1 MAMKKYIILFMV
13 AILASCS
20 DMQLAESIADVKES
34 ELVKENA
41 NGSAEINALVERA
54 RWGDGQAYLQ
64 LADCYRD
71 GIGVKKNFL
80 GMLAMVEQARE
91 HGAIH
96 SEKEYMTQIPDDN
109 DIKRFCNLMDK
120 SCSQLIEEEDSIIAQ
135 LATSDNPDVL
145 AIYGALRVES
155 GDSIR
160 GFEIIRDA
168 SERGSDFAA
177 LLNALPDWKVNIQ
190 PDNMKLEQLAER
202 IPLVYKLL
210 GKLSLKPDENGIID
224 ERKVAYYYMKADEHA
239 LLSRREARWLLAYHK
254 DVSIPQLTES
264 DVKRLEAFIRFPNER
279 VEIVA
284 DTVSVDSI
292 RKDNNHINNNR

>member
-1 MAMKKYIILFMV
+1 MAMKKCIILFMA

-20 DMQLAESIADVKES
+20 DTQLAESIADVKES

-41 NGSAEINALVERA
+41 NGSAEIKALVERA

-80 GMLAMVEQARE
+80 GMLAMVEQARV

-96 SEKEYMTQIPDDN
+96 DEMEYVTKIPEDN
-109 DIKRFCNLMDK
+109 DIKRFCDLMNK
-120 SCSQLIEEEDSIIAQ
+120 SCSQLIEEKDSVMVQ
-135 LATSDNPDVL
+135 LATIDSPDVL
-145 AIYGALRVES
+145 AMYGVLCVES

-177 LLNALPDWKVNIQ
+177 LLNALLDWKGNIQ
-190 PDNMKLEQLAER
+190 PDKMKLEQLAER
-202 IPLVYKLL
+202 IPLAYKLL
-210 GKLSLKPDENGIID
+210 GKLSLKPDENGIVD

-239 LLSRREARWLLAYHK
+239 LLSQREAKWLLAYHK
-254 DVSIPQLTES
+254 DVSIPELTDS
-264 DVKRLEAFIRFPNER
+264 DVKRLESFICTPGVR

-292 RKDNNHINNNR
+292 ELDNQ

>member
-1 MAMKKYIILFMV
+1 MAMKKCIILFMA

-20 DMQLAESIADVKES
+20 DTQLAESIADVKES

-41 NGSAEINALVERA
+41 TGSAEIKALVERA

-80 GMLAMVEQARE
+80 GMLAMVEQARV

-96 SEKEYMTQIPDDN
+96 DEMEYVTKIPEDN
-109 DIKRFCNLMDK
+109 DIKRFCDLMNK
-120 SCSQLIEEEDSIIAQ
+120 SCSQLIEEKDSVMVQ
-135 LATSDNPDVL
+135 LATIDSPDVL
-145 AIYGALRVES
+145 AMYGVLCVES

-177 LLNALPDWKVNIQ
+177 LLNALLDWKGNIQ
-190 PDNMKLEQLAER
+190 PDKMKLEQLAER
-202 IPLVYKLL
+202 IPLAYKLL
-210 GKLSLKPDENGIID
+210 GKLSLKPDENGIVD
-224 ERKVAYYYMKADEHA
+224 ERKVAYYYMKADEHT
-239 LLSRREARWLLAYHK
+239 LLSQREAKWLLAYHK
-254 DVSIPQLTES
+254 DVSIPELTDS
-264 DVKRLEAFIRFPNER
+264 DVKRLESFIRTPGER

-292 RKDNNHINNNR
+292 ELDNQ

>member
-1 MAMKKYIILFMV
+1 MAMKKCIILFMA

-20 DMQLAESIADVKES
+20 DTQLAESIADVKES

-41 NGSAEINALVERA
+41 TSSAEIKALVERA

-80 GMLAMVEQARE
+80 GMLAMVEQARV

-96 SEKEYMTQIPDDN
+96 DKMEYVTKIPEDN
-109 DIKRFCNLMDK
+109 DIKRFCDLMNK
-120 SCSQLIEEEDSIIAQ
+120 SCSQLIEEKDSVMVQ
-135 LATSDNPDVL
+135 LATIDCPDVI
-145 AIYGALRVES
+145 AMYGVLCVES

-177 LLNALPDWKVNIQ
+177 LLNALLDWKGNIQ
-190 PDNMKLEQLAER
+190 PDKMKLEQLAER
-202 IPLVYKLL
+202 IPLAYKLL
-210 GKLSLKPDENGIID
+210 GKLSLKPDENGIVD

-239 LLSRREARWLLAYHK
+239 LLSQREAKWLLAYHK
-254 DVSIPQLTES
+254 DVSIPELTDS
-264 DVKRLEAFIRFPNER
+264 DVKRLESFIRTPGER

-292 RKDNNHINNNR
+292 ELDNQ

>member
-1 MAMKKYIILFMV
+1 MAMKKCIILFMV

-20 DMQLAESIADVKES
+20 DTQLAESIADVKES
-34 ELVKENA
+34 ELVKEDA
-41 NGSAEINALVERA
+41 NGSAVINALVERA

-71 GIGVKKNFL
+71 GIGVKKDFL
-80 GMLAMVEQARE
+80 GMMVMVEQARA

-96 SEKEYMTQIPDDN
+96 DEKEYMAQIPDDN
-109 DIKRFCNLMDK
+109 DFKRFCNLIDK
-120 SCSQLIEEEDSIIAQ
+120 SSDQLRGGKDSIMAQ
-135 LATSDNPDVL
+135 LATIDSPDAHALFGVL
-145 AIYGALRVES
+145 CVES

-168 SERGSDFAA
+168 SERGSNFAA
-177 LLNALPDWKVNIQ
+177 LLNALPDWKGNIQ
-190 PDNMKLEQLAER
+190 PDKVKLEQLAER
-202 IPLVYKLL
+202 IPLAYNLL
-210 GKLSLKPDENGIID
+210 GKLSLKPDENGMID

-239 LLSRREARWLLAYHK
+239 LLSRREARWLLAYHQ
-254 DVSIPQLTES
+254 DVGIPQLTES

-292 RKDNNHINNNR
+292 E

>member
-1 MAMKKYIILFMV
+1 MAMKKCIILFMA

-20 DMQLAESIADVKES
+20 DTQLAESIAEVKES
-34 ELVKENA
+34 ELVKEDV
-41 NGSAEINALVERA
+41 NGSAVINALVERA

-71 GIGVKKNFL
+71 GIGVKKDFL
-80 GMLAMVEQARE
+80 GMMVMVEQARA

-96 SEKEYMTQIPDDN
+96 DEKEYMAQIPDDN
-109 DIKRFCNLMDK
+109 DIKRFCNLIDK
-120 SCSQLIEEEDSIIAQ
+120 SSDQLREGKDSIMAQ
-135 LATSDNPDVL
+135 LATIDSPDAHALFGVL
-145 AIYGALRVES
+145 CVES

-177 LLNALPDWKVNIQ
+177 LLNALPDWKGNIQ
-190 PDNMKLEQLAER
+190 PDKVKLEQLAER
-202 IPLVYKLL
+202 IPLAYNLL
-210 GKLSLKPDENGIID
+210 GKLSLKPDENGMID

-254 DVSIPQLTES
+254 KDVGTPLLTES
-264 DVKRLEAFIRFPNER
+264 DVKRLEAFISFPNER
-279 VEIVA
+279 LEIVA

-292 RKDNNHINNNR
+292 E

>member
-1 MAMKKYIILFMV
+1 MAMKKCIILFMV

-20 DMQLAESIADVKES
+20 DTQLAESIADVKES
-34 ELVKENA
+34 ELVKEYA
-41 NGSAEINALVERA
+41 TGSAEIKALVERA

-80 GMLAMVEQARE
+80 GMLAMVEQARV

-96 SEKEYMTQIPDDN
+96 DEMEYVTKIPEDN
-109 DIKRFCNLMDK
+109 DIKRFCDLMNK
-120 SCSQLIEEEDSIIAQ
+120 SCSQLIEEKDSVMVQ
-135 LATSDNPDVL
+135 LATIDSPDVL
-145 AIYGALRVES
+145 AMYGVLCVES

-160 GFEIIRDA
+160 GFEIIKDA

-177 LLNALPDWKVNIQ
+177 LLNALLDWKGNIQ
-190 PDNMKLEQLAER
+190 PDKMKLEQLAER
-202 IPLVYKLL
+202 IPLAYKLL
-210 GKLSLKPDENGIID
+210 GKLSLKPDENGIVD

-239 LLSRREARWLLAYHK
+239 LLSQREAKWLLAYHK
-254 DVSIPQLTES
+254 DVSIPELTDS
-264 DVKRLEAFIRFPNER
+264 DVKRLESFIRTPGER

-292 RKDNNHINNNR
+292 ELDNQ

>member
-1 MAMKKYIILFMV
+1 MAIKKCIILFM
-13 AILASCS
+13 AALLASCS
-20 DMQLAESIADVKES
+20 DTQLSESIADVKEAD
-34 ELVKENA
+34 LVKENA

-71 GIGVKKNFL
+71 GIGVKKDFL
-80 GMLAMVEQARE
+80 GMMVMVEQARA

-96 SEKEYMTQIPDDN
+96 DEKEYMTQIPDDN

-120 SCSQLIEEEDSIIAQ
+120 SSDQLREGNDSIMAQ
-135 LATSDNPDVL
+135 LATIDSPDAHALFGVL
-145 AIYGALRVES
+145 CVEI

-177 LLNALPDWKVNIQ
+177 LLNALPDWKGNIQ
-190 PDNMKLEQLAER
+190 PDKMKLEQLAER
-202 IPLVYKLL
+202 IPLAYKLL
-210 GKLSLKPDENGIID
+210 GKLSLKPDENGMID

-239 LLSRREARWLLAYHK
+239 LLSRREAKWLLAYHK
-254 DVSIPQLTES
+254 DVGIPGLTDS
-264 DVKRLEAFIRFPNER
+264 DAKRLEAFIRFPNEI
-279 VEIVA
+279 VEIIA
-284 DTVSVDSI
+284 DTVNVDSI
-292 RKDNNHINNNR
+292 E

>member
-1 MAMKKYIILFMV
+1 MAMKKCIILFMA

-20 DMQLAESIADVKES
+20 DTHLAESIADVKES

-41 NGSAEINALVERA
+41 NGSAEIKALVERA
-54 RWGDGQAYLQ
+54 RWGDGLAYLQ

-80 GMLAMVEQARE
+80 GMLAMVEQARV

-96 SEKEYMTQIPDDN
+96 DEMEYVTKIPEDN
-109 DIKRFCNLMDK
+109 DIKRFCDLMNK
-120 SCSQLIEEEDSIIAQ
+120 SCSQLIEEKDSVMVQ
-135 LATSDNPDVL
+135 LATIDSPDVL
-145 AIYGALRVES
+145 AMYGVLCVES

-177 LLNALPDWKVNIQ
+177 LLNALLDWKGNIQ
-190 PDNMKLEQLAER
+190 PDKMKLEQLAER
-202 IPLVYKLL
+202 IPLAYKLL
-210 GKLSLKPDENGIID
+210 GKLSLKPDENGIVD

-239 LLSRREARWLLAYHK
+239 LLSQREAKWLLAYHK
-254 DVSIPQLTES
+254 DVSIPELTDS
-264 DVKRLEAFIRFPNER
+264 DVKRLESFIRTPGER

-292 RKDNNHINNNR
+292 ELDNQ

>member
-1 MAMKKYIILFMV
+1 MAMKKCIILFMA

-20 DMQLAESIADVKES
+20 DTQLAESIADVKES

-41 NGSAEINALVERA
+41 NGSAEIKALVERA
-54 RWGDGQAYLQ
+54 RWGDGLAYLQ

-80 GMLAMVEQARE
+80 GMLAMVEQARV

-96 SEKEYMTQIPDDN
+96 DEMEYVTKIPEDN
-109 DIKRFCNLMDK
+109 DIKRFCDLMNK
-120 SCSQLIEEEDSIIAQ
+120 SCSQLIEEKDSVMVQ
-135 LATSDNPDVL
+135 LATIDSPDVL
-145 AIYGALRVES
+145 AMYGVLCVES

-177 LLNALPDWKVNIQ
+177 LLNALLDWKGNIQ
-190 PDNMKLEQLAER
+190 PDKMKLEKLAER
-202 IPLVYKLL
+202 IPLAYKLL
-210 GKLSLKPDENGIID
+210 GKLSLKPDENGIVD

-239 LLSRREARWLLAYHK
+239 LLSQREAKWLLAYHK
-254 DVSIPQLTES
+254 DVSIPELTDS
-264 DVKRLEAFIRFPNER
+264 DVKRLESFIRTPGER

-292 RKDNNHINNNR
+292 ELDNQ

>member
-1 MAMKKYIILFMV
+1 MAMKKCIILFMA

-20 DMQLAESIADVKES
+20 DTQLAESIADVKES

-41 NGSAEINALVERA
+41 NGSAEIKALVERA
-54 RWGDGQAYLQ
+54 RWGDGLAYLQ

-80 GMLAMVEQARE
+80 GMLAMVEQARV

-96 SEKEYMTQIPDDN
+96 DEMEYVTKIPEDN
-109 DIKRFCNLMDK
+109 DIKRFCDLMDK
-120 SCSQLIEEEDSIIAQ
+120 SCSQLIEEKDSVMVQ
-135 LATSDNPDVL
+135 LATIDSPDVL
-145 AIYGALRVES
+145 AMYGVLCVES

-177 LLNALPDWKVNIQ
+177 LLNALLDWKGNIQ
-190 PDNMKLEQLAER
+190 PDKMKLEQLAER
-202 IPLVYKLL
+202 IPLAYKLL
-210 GKLSLKPDENGIID
+210 GKLSLKPDENGIVD

-239 LLSRREARWLLAYHK
+239 LLSQREAKWLLAYHK
-254 DVSIPQLTES
+254 DVSIPELTDS
-264 DVKRLEAFIRFPNER
+264 DVKRLESFICTPGER

-292 RKDNNHINNNR
+292 ELDNQ

>member
-1 MAMKKYIILFMV
+1 MAMKKCIILFMV

-20 DMQLAESIADVKES
+20 DTQLAESIADVKES

-41 NGSAEINALVERA
+41 TGSAEIKALVERA

-80 GMLAMVEQARE
+80 GMLAMVEQARV

-96 SEKEYMTQIPDDN
+96 DEMEYVTKIPEDN
-109 DIKRFCNLMDK
+109 DIKRFCDLMDK
-120 SCSQLIEEEDSIIAQ
+120 SCSQLIEEKDSVMVQ
-135 LATSDNPDVL
+135 LATIDSSDVL
-145 AIYGALRVES
+145 AMYGVLCVES

-177 LLNALPDWKVNIQ
+177 LLNALLDWKGNIQ
-190 PDNMKLEQLAER
+190 PDKMKLEQLAER
-202 IPLVYKLL
+202 IPLAYKLL
-210 GKLSLKPDENGIID
+210 GKLSLKPDENGIVD

-239 LLSRREARWLLAYHK
+239 LLSQREAKWLLAYHK
-254 DVSIPQLTES
+254 DVSIPELTDS
-264 DVKRLEAFIRFPNER
+264 DVKRLESFICTPGER

-292 RKDNNHINNNR
+292 ELDNQ

>member
-1 MAMKKYIILFMV
+1 MKKCIILFMA

-20 DMQLAESIADVKES
+20 DTQLAESIADVKES
-34 ELVKENA
+34 ELVKEDA
-41 NGSAEINALVERA
+41 NGSAVINALVERA

-71 GIGVKKNFL
+71 GIGVKKDFL
-80 GMLAMVEQARE
+80 GMMVMVEQARA

-96 SEKEYMTQIPDDN
+96 DEKEYMAQIPDDN
-109 DIKRFCNLMDK
+109 DIKRFCNLIDK
-120 SCSQLIEEEDSIIAQ
+120 SSDQLREGKDSIMAQ
-135 LATSDNPDVL
+135 LATIDSPDAHALFGVL
-145 AIYGALRVES
+145 CVES

-168 SERGSDFAA
+168 SERGSNFAA
-177 LLNALPDWKVNIQ
+177 LLNALPDWKGNIQ
-190 PDNMKLEQLAER
+190 PDKVKLEQLAER
-202 IPLVYKLL
+202 IPLAYNLL
-210 GKLSLKPDENGIID
+210 GKLSLKPDENGMID

-254 DVSIPQLTES
+254 DVGIPQLTES

-292 RKDNNHINNNR
+292 E

>member
-1 MAMKKYIILFMV
+1 MAMKKCIILFMV

-20 DMQLAESIADVKES
+20 DTQLAESIADVKES

-41 NGSAEINALVERA
+41 NGSAEIKALVERA

-80 GMLAMVEQARE
+80 GMLAMVEQARV

-96 SEKEYMTQIPDDN
+96 DEMEYVTKIPEDN
-109 DIKRFCNLMDK
+109 DIKRFCDLMDK
-120 SCSQLIEEEDSIIAQ
+120 SCSQLIEEKDSVMVQ
-135 LATSDNPDVL
+135 LATIDSPDVL
-145 AIYGALRVES
+145 AMYGVLCVES

-177 LLNALPDWKVNIQ
+177 LLNALLDWKGNIQ
-190 PDNMKLEQLAER
+190 PDKMKLEQLAER
-202 IPLVYKLL
+202 IPLAYKLL
-210 GKLSLKPDENGIID
+210 GKLSLKPDENGIVD

-239 LLSRREARWLLAYHK
+239 LLSQREAKWLLAYHK
-254 DVSIPQLTES
+254 DVSIPELTDS
-264 DVKRLEAFIRFPNER
+264 DVKRLESFIRTPGER

-292 RKDNNHINNNR
+292 ELDNQ

>member
-1 MAMKKYIILFMV
+1 MTMKKYIILFMV

-20 DMQLAESIADVKES
+20 DMQLAESITDVKES

-80 GMLAMVEQARE
+80 GMLAMVEQARD
-91 HGAIH
+91 HGAIR
-96 SEKEYMTQIPDDN
+96 SENEYMTQIPDDN
-109 DIKRFCNLMDK
+109 DIKRFFNLMDK
-120 SCSQLIEEEDSIIAQ
+120 SSSQLIEEKDSIMAQ
-135 LATSDNPDVL
+135 LATIESPDAHALFGVL
-145 AIYGALRVES
+145 CVES

-177 LLNALPDWKVNIQ
+177 LLNALPDWKGNIQ
-190 PDNMKLEQLAER
+190 PDKMKLEQLAER
-202 IPLVYKLL
+202 IPLAYNLL

-239 LLSRREARWLLAYHK
+239 LLSRRGARWLLVYHK
-254 DVSIPQLTES
+254 DVGIPQLTES

-292 RKDNNHINNNR
+292 E

>member
-1 MAMKKYIILFMV
+1 MAMKKCIILFM
-13 AILASCS
+13 AALLASCS
-20 DMQLAESIADVKES
+20 DTQLSESIADVKEAD
-34 ELVKENA
+34 LVKENA

-71 GIGVKKNFL
+71 GIGVKKDFL
-80 GMLAMVEQARE
+80 GMMVMVEQARA

-96 SEKEYMTQIPDDN
+96 DEKEYMTQIPDDN

-120 SCSQLIEEEDSIIAQ
+120 SSDQLREGNDSIMAQ
-135 LATSDNPDVL
+135 LATIDSPDAHALFGVL
-145 AIYGALRVES
+145 CVEI

-177 LLNALPDWKVNIQ
+177 LLNALPDWKGNIQ
-190 PDNMKLEQLAER
+190 PDKMKLEQLAER
-202 IPLVYKLL
+202 IPLAYKLL
-210 GKLSLKPDENGIID
+210 GKLSLKPDENGMID

-254 DVSIPQLTES
+254 DVGIPQLTES
-264 DVKRLEAFIRFPNER
+264 DVKRLEAFIRFPNEI
-279 VEIVA
+279 VEIIA

-292 RKDNNHINNNR
+292 E

>member
-1 MAMKKYIILFMV
+1 MAMKKCIILFMA

-20 DMQLAESIADVKES
+20 DTQLAESIAEVKES
-34 ELVKENA
+34 ELVKEDV
-41 NGSAEINALVERA
+41 NGSAVINALVERA

-71 GIGVKKNFL
+71 GIGVKKDFL
-80 GMLAMVEQARE
+80 GMMVMVEQARA

-96 SEKEYMTQIPDDN
+96 DEKEYMAQIPDDN
-109 DIKRFCNLMDK
+109 DIKRFCNLIDK
-120 SCSQLIEEEDSIIAQ
+120 SSDQLREGKDSIMEQ
-135 LATSDNPDVL
+135 LATIDSPDAHALFGVL
-145 AIYGALRVES
+145 CVES

-160 GFEIIRDA
+160 GFESIRDA

-177 LLNALPDWKVNIQ
+177 LLNALPDWKGNIQ
-190 PDNMKLEQLAER
+190 PDKVKLEQLAER
-202 IPLVYKLL
+202 IPLAYNLL
-210 GKLSLKPDENGIID
+210 GKLSLKPDENGMID

-239 LLSRREARWLLAYHK
+239 LLSRREARWLLAYHQ
-254 DVSIPQLTES
+254 DVGIPQLTES

-292 RKDNNHINNNR
+292 E

>member
-1 MAMKKYIILFMV
+1 MAMKKCIILFMV

-20 DMQLAESIADVKES
+20 DTQQAESIADVKES

-41 NGSAEINALVERA
+41 TGSAEIKALVERA

-80 GMLAMVEQARE
+80 GMLAMVEQARV

-96 SEKEYMTQIPDDN
+96 DEMEYVTKIPEDN
-109 DIKRFCNLMDK
+109 DIKRFCDLMDK
-120 SCSQLIEEEDSIIAQ
+120 SCSQLIEEKDSVMVQ
-135 LATSDNPDVL
+135 LATIDSPDVI
-145 AIYGALRVES
+145 AMYGVLCVES

-177 LLNALPDWKVNIQ
+177 LLNALLDWKGNIQ
-190 PDNMKLEQLAER
+190 PDKMKLEQLAER
-202 IPLVYKLL
+202 IPLAYKLL
-210 GKLSLKPDENGIID
+210 GKLSLKPDENGIVD

-239 LLSRREARWLLAYHK
+239 LLSQREAKWLLAYHK
-254 DVSIPQLTES
+254 DVSIPELTDS
-264 DVKRLEAFIRFPNER
+264 DVKRLESFIRTPGER

-292 RKDNNHINNNR
+292 ELDNQ

>member
-1 MAMKKYIILFMV
+1 MAMKKCIILFMA

-20 DMQLAESIADVKES
+20 DTQLAESIADVKES

-41 NGSAEINALVERA
+41 TGSAEIKALVERA

-80 GMLAMVEQARE
+80 GMLAMVEQARV

-96 SEKEYMTQIPDDN
+96 DEMEYVTKIPEDN
-109 DIKRFCNLMDK
+109 DIKRFCDLMNK
-120 SCSQLIEEEDSIIAQ
+120 SCSQLIEEKDSVMVQ
-135 LATSDNPDVL
+135 LATIDSPDVL
-145 AIYGALRVES
+145 AMYGVLCVES

-177 LLNALPDWKVNIQ
+177 LLNALLDWKGNIQ
-190 PDNMKLEQLAER
+190 PDKMKLEQLAER
-202 IPLVYKLL
+202 IPLAYKLL
-210 GKLSLKPDENGIID
+210 GKLSLKPDENGIVD

-239 LLSRREARWLLAYHK
+239 LLSQREAKWLLAYHK
-254 DVSIPQLTES
+254 DVSIPELTDS
-264 DVKRLEAFIRFPNER
+264 DVKRLESFICTPGVR

-292 RKDNNHINNNR
+292 ELDNQ

>member
-1 MAMKKYIILFMV
+1 MKKCVILFMV

-20 DMQLAESIADVKES
+20 DTQLAESIAEVKES
-34 ELVKENA
+34 ELVKEDV
-41 NGSAEINALVERA
+41 NGSAVINALVERA

-71 GIGVKKNFL
+71 GIGVKKDFL
-80 GMLAMVEQARE
+80 GMMVMVEQARA

-96 SEKEYMTQIPDDN
+96 DEKEYMAQIPDDN
-109 DIKRFCNLMDK
+109 DIKRFCNLIDK
-120 SCSQLIEEEDSIIAQ
+120 SSDQLREGKDSIMAQ
-135 LATSDNPDVL
+135 LATIDSPDAHALFGVL
-145 AIYGALRVES
+145 CVES

-177 LLNALPDWKVNIQ
+177 LLNALPDWKGNIQ
-190 PDNMKLEQLAER
+190 PDKVKLEQLAER
-202 IPLVYKLL
+202 IPLAYNLL
-210 GKLSLKPDENGIID
+210 GKLSLKPDENGMID
-224 ERKVAYYYMKADEHA
+224 ERRVAYYYMKADEHA
-239 LLSRREARWLLAYHK
+239 LLSRREARWLLAYHQ
-254 DVSIPQLTES
+254 DVGIPQLTES

-292 RKDNNHINNNR
+292 E

>member
-1 MAMKKYIILFMV
+1 MTMKECIILFMV

-20 DMQLAESIADVKES
+20 DTQLAESIADVKES
-34 ELVKENA
+34 DLVKENA

-71 GIGVKKNFL
+71 GIGVKKDFL
-80 GMLAMVEQARE
+80 GMMAMVEQARI

-96 SEKEYMTQIPDDN
+96 NKMEYMTQIPDDN
-109 DIKRFCNLMDK
+109 DIKHFCNLMDK
-120 SCSQLIEEEDSIIAQ
+120 SSDQLREEKDSIMVQ
-135 LATSDNPDVL
+135 LATIDSPDAHALFGVL
-145 AIYGALRVES
+145 CVES

-168 SERGSDFAA
+168 SERGSNFAA
-177 LLNALPDWKVNIQ
+177 LLNALPDWKGNIQ
-190 PDNMKLEQLAER
+190 PDKVKLEQLAER
-202 IPLVYKLL
+202 IPLAYNLL
-210 GKLSLKPDENGIID
+210 GKLNLKPDENGMID
-224 ERKVAYYYMKADEHA
+224 EKKVAYYYMKADEHA
-239 LLSRREARWLLAYHK
+239 LLSQREARWLLAYHK
-254 DVSIPQLTES
+254 DVGIPQLTES

-292 RKDNNHINNNR
+292 E

>member
-1 MAMKKYIILFMV
+1 MAMKKCIILFMA

-20 DMQLAESIADVKES
+20 DTQLAESIADVKES

-41 NGSAEINALVERA
+41 TGSAEIKALVERA

-80 GMLAMVEQARE
+80 GMLAMVEQARV

-96 SEKEYMTQIPDDN
+96 DEMEYVTKIPEDN
-109 DIKRFCNLMDK
+109 DIKRLCDLMNK
-120 SCSQLIEEEDSIIAQ
+120 SCSQLIEEKDSVMVQ
-135 LATSDNPDVL
+135 LATIDSPDVL
-145 AIYGALRVES
+145 AMYGVLCVES

-177 LLNALPDWKVNIQ
+177 LLNALMDWKGNIQ
-190 PDNMKLEQLAER
+190 PDKTKLEQLAER
-202 IPLVYKLL
+202 IPLAYKLL
-210 GKLSLKPDENGIID
+210 GKLSLKPDENGIVD

-239 LLSRREARWLLAYHK
+239 LLSQREAKWLLAYHK
-254 DVSIPQLTES
+254 DVSIPELTDS
-264 DVKRLEAFIRFPNER
+264 DVKRLESFIRTPGER

-292 RKDNNHINNNR
+292 ELDNQ

>member
-1 MAMKKYIILFMV
+1 MAMKKCIILFMA

-20 DMQLAESIADVKES
+20 DTQLAESIADVKES

-41 NGSAEINALVERA
+41 TGSADIKALVERA

-80 GMLAMVEQARE
+80 GMLAMVEQARV

-96 SEKEYMTQIPDDN
+96 DEMEYVTKIPEDN
-109 DIKRFCNLMDK
+109 DIKRFCDLMDK
-120 SCSQLIEEEDSIIAQ
+120 SCSQLIEEKDSVMVQ
-135 LATSDNPDVL
+135 LATIDSPDVL
-145 AIYGALRVES
+145 AIYGVLRVES
-155 GDSIR
+155 GDSIH

-239 LLSRREARWLLAYHK
+239 LLSQREAKWLLAYHK
-254 DVSIPQLTES
+254 DVSIPELTDS
-264 DVKRLEAFIRFPNER
+264 DVKRLESFIRTPGER

-292 RKDNNHINNNR
+292 ELDNQ

>member
-1 MAMKKYIILFMV
+1 MAMKKCIILFMV

-20 DMQLAESIADVKES
+20 DTQLAESIADVKES

-41 NGSAEINALVERA
+41 TGSAEIKALVERA

-80 GMLAMVEQARE
+80 GMLAMVEQARV

-96 SEKEYMTQIPDDN
+96 DEMGYVTKIPEDN
-109 DIKRFCNLMDK
+109 DIKRFCDLMDK
-120 SCSQLIEEEDSIIAQ
+120 SCSQLIEEKDSVMVQ
-135 LATSDNPDVL
+135 LATIDSPDVL
-145 AIYGALRVES
+145 AMYGVLCVES

-177 LLNALPDWKVNIQ
+177 LLNALLDWKGNIQ
-190 PDNMKLEQLAER
+190 PDKMKLEQLAER
-202 IPLVYKLL
+202 IPLAYKLL
-210 GKLSLKPDENGIID
+210 GKLSLKPDENGIVD
-224 ERKVAYYYMKADEHA
+224 ERKVAYYYIKADEHA
-239 LLSRREARWLLAYHK
+239 LLSQREAKWLLAYHK
-254 DVSIPQLTES
+254 DVSIPELTDS
-264 DVKRLEAFIRFPNER
+264 DVKRLESFICTPGER

-292 RKDNNHINNNR
+292 ELDNQ

>member
-1 MAMKKYIILFMV
+1 MAMKKCIILFMA

-20 DMQLAESIADVKES
+20 DTQLAESIAEVKES
-34 ELVKENA
+34 ELVKEDV
-41 NGSAEINALVERA
+41 NGSAVINALVERA

-71 GIGVKKNFL
+71 GIGVKKDFL
-80 GMLAMVEQARE
+80 GMMVMVEQARA

-96 SEKEYMTQIPDDN
+96 DEKEYMAQIPDDN
-109 DIKRFCNLMDK
+109 DIKRFCNLIDK
-120 SCSQLIEEEDSIIAQ
+120 SSDQLREGKDSIMAQ
-135 LATSDNPDVL
+135 LATIDSPDAHALFGVL
-145 AIYGALRVES
+145 CVES

-177 LLNALPDWKVNIQ
+177 LLNALPDWKGNIQ
-190 PDNMKLEQLAER
+190 PDKVKLEQLAER
-202 IPLVYKLL
+202 IPLAYNLL
-210 GKLSLKPDENGIID
+210 GKLSLKPDENGMID

-254 DVSIPQLTES
+254 DVGIPQLTES

-292 RKDNNHINNNR
+292 E

>member
-1 MAMKKYIILFMV
+1 MAMKKCIILFMA

-20 DMQLAESIADVKES
+20 DTQLAESIADVKES
-34 ELVKENA
+34 ELVKEDA
-41 NGSAEINALVERA
+41 NGSAVINALVERA

-71 GIGVKKNFL
+71 GIGVKKDFL
-80 GMLAMVEQARE
+80 GMMVMVEQARA

-96 SEKEYMTQIPDDN
+96 DEKEYMAQIPDDN
-109 DIKRFCNLMDK
+109 DIKRFCNLIDK
-120 SCSQLIEEEDSIIAQ
+120 SSDQLREGKDSIMAQ
-135 LATSDNPDVL
+135 LATIDSPDAHALFGVL
-145 AIYGALRVES
+145 CVES

-177 LLNALPDWKVNIQ
+177 LLNALPDWKGNIQ
-190 PDNMKLEQLAER
+190 PDKVKLEQLAER
-202 IPLVYKLL
+202 IPLAYNLL
-210 GKLSLKPDENGIID
+210 GKLSLKPDENGMID
-224 ERKVAYYYMKADEHA
+224 ERRVAYYYMKADEHA
-239 LLSRREARWLLAYHK
+239 LLSRREARWLLAYHQ
-254 DVSIPQLTES
+254 DVGIPQLTES

-292 RKDNNHINNNR
+292 E

>member
-1 MAMKKYIILFMV
+1 MAMKKCIILFMV

-20 DMQLAESIADVKES
+20 DTQLAESIADVKES

-41 NGSAEINALVERA
+41 TGSAEIKALVERA

-80 GMLAMVEQARE
+80 GMLAMVEQARV

-96 SEKEYMTQIPDDN
+96 DEMEYVTKIPEDN
-109 DIKRFCNLMDK
+109 DIKRFCDLMDK
-120 SCSQLIEEEDSIIAQ
+120 SCSQLIEEKDSVMVQ
-135 LATSDNPDVL
+135 LATIDSPDVL
-145 AIYGALRVES
+145 AMYGVLCVES

-160 GFEIIRDA
+160 GFEIIKDA

-177 LLNALPDWKVNIQ
+177 LLNALLDWKGNIQ
-190 PDNMKLEQLAER
+190 PDKMKLEQLAER
-202 IPLVYKLL
+202 IPLAYKLL
-210 GKLSLKPDENGIID
+210 GKLSLKPDENGIVD

-239 LLSRREARWLLAYHK
+239 LLSQREAKWLLAYHK
-254 DVSIPQLTES
+254 DVSIPELTDS
-264 DVKRLEAFIRFPNER
+264 DVKRLESFIRTPGER

-292 RKDNNHINNNR
+292 ELDNQ

>member
-1 MAMKKYIILFMV
+1 MAMKKCIILFMV

-20 DMQLAESIADVKES
+20 DTQLAESIADVKES

-41 NGSAEINALVERA
+41 TGSAEIKALVERA

-80 GMLAMVEQARE
+80 GMLAMVEQARV

-96 SEKEYMTQIPDDN
+96 DEMEYVTKIPEDN
-109 DIKRFCNLMDK
+109 DIKRFCDLMDK
-120 SCSQLIEEEDSIIAQ
+120 SCSQLIEEKDSVMVQ
-135 LATSDNPDVL
+135 LATIDSPDVL
-145 AIYGALRVES
+145 AMYGVLCVES

-177 LLNALPDWKVNIQ
+177 LLNALLDWKGNIQ
-190 PDNMKLEQLAER
+190 PDKMKLEQLAEK
-202 IPLVYKLL
+202 IPLAYKLL
-210 GKLSLKPDENGIID
+210 GKLSLKPDENGIVD

-239 LLSRREARWLLAYHK
+239 LLSQREAKWLLAYHK
-254 DVSIPQLTES
+254 DVSIPELTDS
-264 DVKRLEAFIRFPNER
+264 DVKRLESFICTPGER

-292 RKDNNHINNNR
+292 ELDNQ

>member
-1 MAMKKYIILFMV
+1 MAMKKCIILFMA

-20 DMQLAESIADVKES
+20 DTQLAESIADVKES

-41 NGSAEINALVERA
+41 TGSAEIKALVERA
-54 RWGDGQAYLQ
+54 RWGDCQAYLQ

-80 GMLAMVEQARE
+80 GMLAMVEQARV

-96 SEKEYMTQIPDDN
+96 DEMEYVTKIPEDN
-109 DIKRFCNLMDK
+109 DIKRFCDLMNK
-120 SCSQLIEEEDSIIAQ
+120 SCSQLIEEKDSVMVQ
-135 LATSDNPDVL
+135 LATIDSPDVL
-145 AIYGALRVES
+145 AMYGVLCVES

-177 LLNALPDWKVNIQ
+177 LLNALLDWKGNIQ
-190 PDNMKLEQLAER
+190 PDKMKLEQLAER
-202 IPLVYKLL
+202 IPLAYKLL
-210 GKLSLKPDENGIID
+210 GKLSLKPDENGIVD

-239 LLSRREARWLLAYHK
+239 LLSQREAKWLLAYHK
-254 DVSIPQLTES
+254 DVSIPELTDS
-264 DVKRLEAFIRFPNER
+264 DVKRLESFIRTPGER

-292 RKDNNHINNNR
+292 ELDNQ

>member
-1 MAMKKYIILFMV
+1 MAMKKCIILFMV

-20 DMQLAESIADVKES
+20 DTQLAESIADVKES

-41 NGSAEINALVERA
+41 TGGAEIKALVERA

-80 GMLAMVEQARE
+80 GMLAMVEQARV

-96 SEKEYMTQIPDDN
+96 DEMEYVTKIPEDN
-109 DIKRFCNLMDK
+109 DIKRFCDLMDK
-120 SCSQLIEEEDSIIAQ
+120 SCSQLIEEKDSVMVQ
-135 LATSDNPDVL
+135 LATIDSPDVL
-145 AIYGALRVES
+145 AMYGVLCVES

-177 LLNALPDWKVNIQ
+177 LLNALLDWKGNIQ
-190 PDNMKLEQLAER
+190 PDKMKLEQLAER
-202 IPLVYKLL
+202 IPLAYKLL
-210 GKLSLKPDENGIID
+210 GKLSLKPDENGIVD

-239 LLSRREARWLLAYHK
+239 LLSQREAKWLLAYHK
-254 DVSIPQLTES
+254 DVSIPELTDS
-264 DVKRLEAFIRFPNER
+264 DVKRLESFIRTPGER

-292 RKDNNHINNNR
+292 ELDNQ

>member
-1 MAMKKYIILFMV
+1 MAMKKCIIIFMA

-20 DMQLAESIADVKES
+20 DTQLAESIAEVKES
-34 ELVKENA
+34 ELVKEDV
-41 NGSAEINALVERA
+41 NGSAVINALVERA

-71 GIGVKKNFL
+71 GIGVKKDFL
-80 GMLAMVEQARE
+80 GMMVMVEQARA

-96 SEKEYMTQIPDDN
+96 DEKEYMAQIPDDN
-109 DIKRFCNLMDK
+109 DIKRFCNLIDK
-120 SCSQLIEEEDSIIAQ
+120 SSDQLREGKDSIMEQ
-135 LATSDNPDVL
+135 LATIDSPDAHALFGVL
-145 AIYGALRVES
+145 CVES

-177 LLNALPDWKVNIQ
+177 LLNALPDWKGNIQ
-190 PDNMKLEQLAER
+190 PDKVKLEQLAER
-202 IPLVYKLL
+202 IPLAYNLL
-210 GKLSLKPDENGIID
+210 GKLSLKPDENGMID

-239 LLSRREARWLLAYHK
+239 LLSRREARWLLAYHQ
-254 DVSIPQLTES
+254 DVGIPQLTES

-292 RKDNNHINNNR
+292 E

>member
-1 MAMKKYIILFMV
+1 MAMKKCIILFMV

-20 DMQLAESIADVKES
+20 DTQLAESIADVKES

-41 NGSAEINALVERA
+41 TSSAEIKALVERA
-54 RWGDGQAYLQ
+54 RWGDGQAYMQ

-80 GMLAMVEQARE
+80 GMLAMVEQARV

-96 SEKEYMTQIPDDN
+96 DEMEYVTKIPEDN
-109 DIKRFCNLMDK
+109 DIKRFCDLMNK
-120 SCSQLIEEEDSIIAQ
+120 SCSQLIEEKDSVMVQ
-135 LATSDNPDVL
+135 LATIDSPDVL
-145 AIYGALRVES
+145 AMYGVLCVES

-177 LLNALPDWKVNIQ
+177 LLNALLDWKGNIQ
-190 PDNMKLEQLAER
+190 PDKMKLEQLAER
-202 IPLVYKLL
+202 IPLAYKLL
-210 GKLSLKPDENGIID
+210 GKLSLKPDENGIVD

-239 LLSRREARWLLAYHK
+239 LLSQREAKWLLAYHK
-254 DVSIPQLTES
+254 DVSIPELTDS
-264 DVKRLEAFIRFPNER
+264 DVKRLESFIRTPGER

-292 RKDNNHINNNR
+292 ELDNQ

>member
-1 MAMKKYIILFMV
+1 MAMKKCVILFMV

-20 DMQLAESIADVKES
+20 DTQLAESIADVKES
-34 ELVKENA
+34 ELVKEDA
-41 NGSAEINALVERA
+41 NGSAVINALVERA

-71 GIGVKKNFL
+71 GIGVKKDFL
-80 GMLAMVEQARE
+80 GMMVMVEQARA

-96 SEKEYMTQIPDDN
+96 DEKEYMAQIPDDN
-109 DIKRFCNLMDK
+109 DIKRFCNLIDK
-120 SCSQLIEEEDSIIAQ
+120 SSDQLREGKDSIMAQ
-135 LATSDNPDVL
+135 LATIDSPDAHALFGVL
-145 AIYGALRVES
+145 CVES

-168 SERGSDFAA
+168 SERGSNFAA
-177 LLNALPDWKVNIQ
+177 LLNALPDWKGNIQ
-190 PDNMKLEQLAER
+190 PDKVKLEQLAER
-202 IPLVYKLL
+202 IPLAYNLL

-254 DVSIPQLTES
+254 DVGIPELTDS
-264 DVKRLEAFIRFPNER
+264 DVKRLEAFICFPNER
-279 VEIVA
+279 VKIVA

-292 RKDNNHINNNR
+292 E

>member
-20 DMQLAESIADVKES
+20 DMQLEESIADVKES

-120 SCSQLIEEEDSIIAQ
+120 SCSQLIEEEDSIMAQ
-135 LATSDNPDVL
+135 LATIDNPDVL

-160 GFEIIRDA
+160 GLEIIRDA

-254 DVSIPQLTES
+254 DVGIPQLTES
-264 DVKRLEAFIRFPNER
+264 DVKRVEAFIRFPNER

>member
-1 MAMKKYIILFMV
+1 MAMKKCIILFMV

-20 DMQLAESIADVKES
+20 DTQLAESIADVKES

-41 NGSAEINALVERA
+41 TGRAEIKALVERA

-80 GMLAMVEQARE
+80 GMLAMVEQARV

-96 SEKEYMTQIPDDN
+96 DEMEYVTKIPEDN
-109 DIKRFCNLMDK
+109 DIKRFCDLMNK
-120 SCSQLIEEEDSIIAQ
+120 SCSQLIEEKDSVMVQ
-135 LATSDNPDVL
+135 LATIDSPDVL
-145 AIYGALRVES
+145 AMYGVLCVES

-177 LLNALPDWKVNIQ
+177 LLNALLDWKGNIQ
-190 PDNMKLEQLAER
+190 PDKMKLEQLAER
-202 IPLVYKLL
+202 IPLAYKLL
-210 GKLSLKPDENGIID
+210 GKLSLKPDENGIVD

-239 LLSRREARWLLAYHK
+239 LLSQREAKWLLAYHK
-254 DVSIPQLTES
+254 DVSIPELTDS
-264 DVKRLEAFIRFPNER
+264 DVKRLESFICTPGVR

-292 RKDNNHINNNR
+292 ELDNQ

>member
-1 MAMKKYIILFMV
+1 MAMKKCIILFMV

-20 DMQLAESIADVKES
+20 DTQLAESIADVKES

-41 NGSAEINALVERA
+41 TGSADIKALVERA
-54 RWGDGQAYLQ
+54 RWGDGLAYLQ

-80 GMLAMVEQARE
+80 GMLAMVEQARV

-96 SEKEYMTQIPDDN
+96 DEMEYVTKIPEDN
-109 DIKRFCNLMDK
+109 DIKRFCDLMNK
-120 SCSQLIEEEDSIIAQ
+120 SCSQLIEEKDSVMVQ
-135 LATSDNPDVL
+135 LATIDSPDVL
-145 AIYGALRVES
+145 AMYGVLCVES

-177 LLNALPDWKVNIQ
+177 LLNALLDWKGNIQ
-190 PDNMKLEQLAER
+190 PDKMKLEQLAER
-202 IPLVYKLL
+202 IPLAYKLL
-210 GKLSLKPDENGIID
+210 GKLSLKPDENGIVD

-239 LLSRREARWLLAYHK
+239 LLSQREAKWLLAYHK
-254 DVSIPQLTES
+254 DVSIPELTDS
-264 DVKRLEAFIRFPNER
+264 DVKRLESFIRTPGER

-292 RKDNNHINNNR
+292 ELDNQ

>member
-1 MAMKKYIILFMV
+1 MAMKKCIILFMV

-20 DMQLAESIADVKES
+20 DTQLAESIADVKES

-41 NGSAEINALVERA
+41 TGSAEIKALVERA

-80 GMLAMVEQARE
+80 GMLAMVEQARV

-96 SEKEYMTQIPDDN
+96 DEMEYVTKIPEDN
-109 DIKRFCNLMDK
+109 DIKRFCDLMDK
-120 SCSQLIEEEDSIIAQ
+120 SCSQLIEEKDSVMVQ
-135 LATSDNPDVL
+135 LATIDSPDVL
-145 AIYGALRVES
+145 AMYGVLCVES

-177 LLNALPDWKVNIQ
+177 LLNALLDWKGNIQ
-190 PDNMKLEQLAER
+190 PDKMKLEQLAER
-202 IPLVYKLL
+202 IPLAYKLL
-210 GKLSLKPDENGIID
+210 GKLSLKPDENGIVD

-239 LLSRREARWLLAYHK
+239 LLSQREAKWLLAYHK
-254 DVSIPQLTES
+254 DVSIPELTDS
-264 DVKRLEAFIRFPNER
+264 DVKRLESFICTPGVR

-292 RKDNNHINNNR
+292 ELDNQ

>member
-1 MAMKKYIILFMV
+1 MAMKKCIILFMV

-20 DMQLAESIADVKES
+20 DTQLAESIADVKES

-41 NGSAEINALVERA
+41 TGSAEIKALVERA

-80 GMLAMVEQARE
+80 GMLAMVEQARV

-96 SEKEYMTQIPDDN
+96 DEMEYVTKIPEDN
-109 DIKRFCNLMDK
+109 DIKRFCDLMDK
-120 SCSQLIEEEDSIIAQ
+120 SCSQLIEEKDSVMVQ
-135 LATSDNPDVL
+135 LATIDSPDVL
-145 AIYGALRVES
+145 AMYGVLCVES

-168 SERGSDFAA
+168 SDRGSDFAA
-177 LLNALPDWKVNIQ
+177 LLNALLDWKGNIQ
-190 PDNMKLEQLAER
+190 PDKMKLEQLAER
-202 IPLVYKLL
+202 IPLAYKLL
-210 GKLSLKPDENGIID
+210 GKLSLKPDENGIVD

-239 LLSRREARWLLAYHK
+239 LLSQREAKWLLAYHK
-254 DVSIPQLTES
+254 DVSIPELTDS
-264 DVKRLEAFIRFPNER
+264 DVKRLESFICTPGER

-292 RKDNNHINNNR
+292 ELDNQ

>member
-1 MAMKKYIILFMV
+1 MAMKKCIILFMV

-20 DMQLAESIADVKES
+20 DTQLAESIADVKES

-41 NGSAEINALVERA
+41 NGSAEIKALVERA

-80 GMLAMVEQARE
+80 GMLAMVEQARV

-96 SEKEYMTQIPDDN
+96 DEMEYVTKIPEDN
-109 DIKRFCNLMDK
+109 DIKRFCDLMDK
-120 SCSQLIEEEDSIIAQ
+120 SCRQLIEEKDSVMVQ
-135 LATSDNPDVL
+135 LATIDSPDVL
-145 AIYGALRVES
+145 AMYGVLCVES

-177 LLNALPDWKVNIQ
+177 LLNALLDWKGNIQ
-190 PDNMKLEQLAER
+190 PDKMKLEQLAER
-202 IPLVYKLL
+202 IPLAYKLL
-210 GKLSLKPDENGIID
+210 GKLSLKPDENGIVD

-239 LLSRREARWLLAYHK
+239 LLSQREAKWLLAYHK
-254 DVSIPQLTES
+254 DVSIPELTDS
-264 DVKRLEAFIRFPNER
+264 DVKRLESFIRTPGER

-292 RKDNNHINNNR
+292 ELDNQ

>member
-1 MAMKKYIILFMV
+1 MAMKKCIILFMA

-20 DMQLAESIADVKES
+20 DTQLAESIADVKES
-34 ELVKENA
+34 ELVKEDA
-41 NGSAEINALVERA
+41 NGSAVINALVERA

-71 GIGVKKNFL
+71 GIGVKKDFL
-80 GMLAMVEQARE
+80 GMMVMVEQARA

-96 SEKEYMTQIPDDN
+96 DEKEYMAQIPDDN
-109 DIKRFCNLMDK
+109 DIKRFCNLIDK
-120 SCSQLIEEEDSIIAQ
+120 SSDQLRVGKDSIMAQ
-135 LATSDNPDVL
+135 LATIDSPDAHALFGVL
-145 AIYGALRVES
+145 CVES

-168 SERGSDFAA
+168 SERGSNFAA
-177 LLNALPDWKVNIQ
+177 LLNALPDWKGNIQ
-190 PDNMKLEQLAER
+190 PDKVKLEQLAER
-202 IPLVYKLL
+202 IPLAYNLL
-210 GKLSLKPDENGIID
+210 GKLSLKPDENGMID

-254 DVSIPQLTES
+254 DVGIPQLTES
-264 DVKRLEAFIRFPNER
+264 DVKRLEAFICFPNER
-279 VEIVA
+279 VKIVA

-292 RKDNNHINNNR
+292 E